1 MLRQPPPFVKTAWV
15 LIILFVGGIAALQT
29 IPEGVDD
36 VGNVEDAA
44 GLVIVR
50 LQAEFILGQSVMS
63 GGTNNI
69 AAAAGVLDTGTVG
82 QRQRYIAFMIG
93 IGDLEAAS
101 LAALR
106 MQAEL
111 TNEGMEMTEK
121 ESKIQEMLDILVAGG
136 RCLPED
142 HLSLEESLGWFG
154 TFLLADKAER
164 EAIES
169 SAVKKVIILTLVVL
183 IVSIAAIVGLVF
195 LILKLVKAFDGKM
208 KSGLKQPASHHGVY
222 AEVFALWILVFVI
235 FTSVAAILGQIV
247 ADGNAT
253 IGLVF
258 VLAAFFG
265 SLVVLFWARIRGV
278 PYKQIRKDIG
288 WTTGNGFLKE
298 IGTGIFGYA
307 MTLPILCV
315 GVLLTLL
322 LFMIQQLMS
331 GGVEAA
337 PFRGTGGGS
346 HPIIVDLANGVW
358 SIRILLI
365 FMAAVAAPVVE
376 ETVFRGVLYRQLR
389 SSSCKFPNVLSIACS
404 VFLVSFV
411 FAAIHPQGWV
421 AIPALMS
428 IAVGMNLLREWRGSL
443 IPSMVVH
450 GLSNGIVVSMMVLM
464 LG

>member
-1 MLRQPPPFVKTAWV
+1 MLQQPPPFVKTAWV
-15 LIILFVGGIAALQT
+15 LIILFVGGVAALQAT
-29 IPEGVDD
+29 SGGVDD
-36 VGNVEDAA
+36 AGNEEDDA

-50 LQAEFILGQSVMS
+50 LQAELILGQSVMS
-63 GGTNNI
+63 GSTNNI
-69 AAAAGVLDTGTVG
+69 AAAAGELDTGTVG
-82 QRQRYIAFMIG
+82 QRQRYIAFMVG
-93 IGDLEAAS
+93 LGDTEAAGI
-101 LAALR
+101 AALR
-106 MQAEL
+106 MKGEL
-111 TNEGMEMTEK
+111 TTEGMEMTEEQAK
-121 ESKIQEMLDILVAGG
+121 TQEMLDILVEGG
-136 RCLPED
+136 NLPED

-154 TFLLADKAER
+154 TFIQADGAER
-164 EAIES
+164 KSIES
-169 SAVKKVIILTLVVL
+169 SALNKVMILIAVVL
-183 IVSIAAIVGLVF
+183 IVAVAAIGGLIF
-195 LILKLVKAFDGKM
+195 LILRLVKAFDGTM
-208 KSGLKQPASHHGVY
+208 KSGLEQPASHHGVY

-235 FTSVAAILGQIV
+235 LTTVAAVLGNLV

-253 IGLVF
+253 ISLIF
-258 VLAAFFG
+258 VLIAFFG

-307 MTLPILCV
+307 MTLPILGI
-315 GVLLTLL
+315 GVSLTLF

-358 SIRILLI
+358 STRILLI
-365 FMAAVAAPVVE
+365 IMAAVAAPVVE

-389 SSSCKFPNVLSIACS
+389 SSSCKFPKVLSIACS

-421 AIPALMS
+421 AIPALMG
-428 IAVGMNLLREWRGSL
+428 IAIGMNLLREWRGSL

>member
-82 QRQRYIAFMIG
+82 QRQRYMAFMIG
-93 IGDLEAAS
+93 LGDTEAAG

-106 MQAEL
+106 MKGEL
-111 TNEGMEMTEK
+111 TTEGMEMTEEQAK
-121 ESKIQEMLDILVAGG
+121 TQEMLDILVEGG
-136 RCLPED
+136 NLPED

-154 TFLLADKAER
+154 TFLQADGAER
-164 EAIES
+164 KAIES
-169 SAVKKVIILTLVVL
+169 SAVNKVMILTAVVL
-183 IVSIAAIVGLVF
+183 IVAVAAIAGLIF

-208 KSGLKQPASHHGVY
+208 KSGLAQPASHHGVY

-235 FTSVAAILGQIV
+235 LTSVAAILGQVV

-253 IGLVF
+253 ISLVF
-258 VLAAFFG
+258 VLTAFFG

-307 MTLPILCV
+307 MTLPILGI

-358 SIRILLI
+358 STRILLI

-389 SSSCKFPNVLSIACS
+389 SSSCKFPKVLSIGCS